1 MWKIYNLD
9 NINISPRI
17 HSTWMN
23 MVGSFTA
30 SLVKKYPD
38 LKPDE
43 IQDEEFWVNTITGQG
58 QIRVKVR
65 STVCKLNV
73 PKSEYEIV

>member
-1 MWKIYNLD
+1 MWEIYNLE

-17 HSTWMN
+17 YQTWMS
-23 MVGSFTA
+23 MLSTFTA
-30 SLVKKYPD
+30 SLVKKYPN
-38 LKPDE
+38 LKPNE
-43 IQDEEFWVNTITGQG
+43 IPDEEFWVNTITGQG